1 MVKKPIVCLKNWK
14 LKKKFLPINGYD
26 LLNVGF
32 IKGRKM
38 GKALLE
44 IEKWWIK
51 NKFKP
56 NKKQCL
62 NFAKKKLTTNQL
74 RR

>member
-1 MVKKPIVCLKNWK
+1 MWLTLITKAKNISK

-51 NKFKP
+51 KKFKP

-62 NFAKKKLTTNQL
+62 NFAKKKLLPTS
-74 RR
+74 

>member
-1 MVKKPIVCLKNWK
+1 M
-14 LKKKFLPINGYD
+14 
-26 LLNVGF
+26 GF

-74 RR
+74 REVTTLILRRCFH